1 MKRGIAAL
9 LLIMVVALALA
20 GCGDFQQRATEAQ
33 ARIDAAER
41 KAETAI
47 QAAADNTARLRELL
61 QRVELLEALLDAAVE
76 AAD

>member
-1 MKRGIAAL
+1 MKRGISVL
-9 LLIMVVALALA
+9 SLILIVALALA
-20 GCGDFQQRATEAQ
+20 GCGDFQQRAAEAQ

-41 KAETAI
+41 KAKTAM

-61 QRVELLEALLDAAVE
+61 RRVELLEARLDAAIE